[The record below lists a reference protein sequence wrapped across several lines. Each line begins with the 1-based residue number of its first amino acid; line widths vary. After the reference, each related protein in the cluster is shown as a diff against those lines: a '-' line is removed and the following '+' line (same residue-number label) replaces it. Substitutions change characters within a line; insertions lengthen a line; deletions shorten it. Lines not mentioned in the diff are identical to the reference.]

1 MGEGVNVDGVRGVTP
16 GLQLLGYFVCV
27 RRGEHTD
34 SPNIFEGVGKIIQ
47 KSRDSV
53 RQANGRENA
62 WAEERVAAEGVEQ
75 GIVGAWEVGVYPG

>member
-1 MGEGVNVDGVRGVTP
+1 
-16 GLQLLGYFVCV
+16 LGYCVCV

-62 WAEERVAAEGVEQ
+62 WAEERVAAECIEKGVLRARK
-75 GIVGAWEVGVYPG
+75 I